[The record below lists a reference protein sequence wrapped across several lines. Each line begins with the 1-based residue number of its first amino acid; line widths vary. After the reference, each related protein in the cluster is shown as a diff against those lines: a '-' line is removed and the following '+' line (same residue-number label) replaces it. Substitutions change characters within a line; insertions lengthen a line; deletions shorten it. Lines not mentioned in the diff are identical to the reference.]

1 MAVTKIW
8 KVKDRLDVTINYA
21 VNGEKTEEKLYV
33 SGINCMPDTAYQ
45 EMINIKKQFF
55 KTDGIQCFHAVQ
67 SFVKGEITPEQAH
80 EIGMKL
86 AEELWG
92 DKFQVIVTTHL
103 NTDNLHNHF
112 ILNSVS
118 FLDGKKFC
126 NTKKDYAIMRKTSDR
141 LCEEYG
147 LNVLSQEEKYNKY
160 ATSSLYKELMKDS
173 IDYAIENAKDYNE
186 FIKIL
191 QDLDY
196 IVTDKNYTLSIRRN
210 PYKRNT
216 RIERQFGNKYSKE
229 NIYKRILET
238 QTLFPYS
245 SNSMILITRT
255 YENYNKQKEKHY
267 QNKGS
272 IAYLIYQYEKL
283 FGINTE
289 STLKSNMTR
298 ITPELIAEIKKM
310 DEYSNQ
316 ARFLAK
322 NDIKTEQELLD
333 FEKSAYER
341 VNPLKSQRENLWK
354 KHKRAKT
361 DEEKQVMENE
371 IIEISKRITPIT
383 EEIKHCNNIKQRME
397 KIKQYQLHEQIEQ
410 EKEQFEK
417 EQEKNK
423 KDKNKAR

>member
-1 MAVTKIW
+1 
-8 KVKDRLDVTINYA
+8 
-21 VNGEKTEEKLYV
+21 
-33 SGINCMPDTAYQ
+33 
-45 EMINIKKQFF
+45 
-55 KTDGIQCFHAVQ
+55 
-67 SFVKGEITPEQAH
+67 
-80 EIGMKL
+80 
-86 AEELWG
+86 
-92 DKFQVIVTTHL
+92 
-103 NTDNLHNHF
+103 
-112 ILNSVS
+112 
-118 FLDGKKFC
+118 
-126 NTKKDYAIMRKTSDR
+126 MRKTSDR

-196 IVTDKNYTLSIRRN
+196 IVTDKNNTLSIRRD

-229 NIYKRILET
+229 NVYKRILET
-238 QTLFPYS
+238 QPLFPYS
-245 SNSMILITRT
+245 SNPMVLITRT
-255 YENYNKQKEKHY
+255 YENYNKQKERHY

-289 STLKSNMTR
+289 NTLKSKMT
-298 ITPELIAEIKKM
+298 IMTPTLIAELKRL
-310 DEYSNQ
+310 DEFSNQ
-316 ARFLAK
+316 ARFLTRY
-322 NDIKTEQELLD
+322 NINTNQDLLN
-333 FEKSAYER
+333 FEKSAYEK
-341 VNPLKSQRENLWK
+341 VNPLKSKRESLWK

-361 DEEKQVMENE
+361 NEEKQTIENE
-371 IIEISKRITPIT
+371 IVELSKQITPIT
-383 EEIKHCNNIKQRME
+383 KEIKHCNNIMKRMD

-423 KDKNKAR
+423 KDKNKARYK

>member
-1 MAVTKIW
+1 
-8 KVKDRLDVTINYA
+8 
-21 VNGEKTEEKLYV
+21 
-33 SGINCMPDTAYQ
+33 MPDTSYQ
-45 EMINIKKQFF
+45 EMINVKKQFF

-67 SFVKGEITPEQAH
+67 SFVKGEITPEQVH

-86 AEELWG
+86 AKELWG
-92 DKFQVIVTTHL
+92 DKFQVVVTTHL

-112 ILNSVS
+112 VLNSVS
-118 FLDGKKFC
+118 FLDGKRFS

-173 IDYAIENAKDYNE
+173 IDYAIVNTQNYNE
-186 FIKIL
+186 FINIL
-191 QDLDY
+191 QDLGY
-196 IVTDKNYTLSIRRN
+196 VVTDKNNTLSIRRD
-210 PYKRNT
+210 PYKKNT

-238 QTLFPYS
+238 QPLYTYS
-245 SNSMILITRT
+245 SNPMILITRA
-255 YENYNKQKEKHY
+255 YENYNKQKERHY

-272 IAYLIYQYEKL
+272 IGYLIYQYEKL

-289 STLKSNMTR
+289 SSLKSNITK

-310 DEYSNQ
+310 DEYFNQ
-316 ARFLAK
+316 AKFLARY
-322 NDIKTEQELLD
+322 NINTEQELLD

-341 VNPLKSQRENLWK
+341 ANPLKSKRENLWK

-361 DEEKQVMENE
+361 NEEKQAIENE
-371 IIEISKRITPIT
+371 IIEISKQITPLA
-383 EEIKHCNNIKQRME
+383 EEIRLCNNIVQRVD
-397 KIKQYQLHEQIEQ
+397 KIRQVQLHEQIEQ

-423 KDKNKAR
+423 KDRNKAR

>member
-33 SGINCMPDTAYQ
+33 SGINCMPDTSYQ
-45 EMINIKKQFF
+45 EMVNVKKQFF

-92 DKFQVIVTTHL
+92 DKFQVVVTTHL

-112 ILNSVS
+112 VINSVS
-118 FLDGKKFC
+118 FLDGKRFC

-173 IDYAIENAKDYNE
+173 IDYAIANAKDYNE

-191 QDLDY
+191 QDLGY
-196 IVTDKNYTLSIRRN
+196 VITDKNGILSIRRD

-216 RIERQFGNKYSKE
+216 RIERKFGSKYSKE

-238 QTLFPYS
+238 QPLYPYS
-245 SNSMILITRT
+245 SNPMVLITRT
-255 YENYNKQKEKHY
+255 YENYNKQKERHY
-267 QNKGS
+267 QNKSS

-283 FGINTE
+283 FGISTE
-289 STLKSNMTR
+289 SALKSKITR
-298 ITPELIAEIKKM
+298 MTPELIAEIKKM

-316 ARFLAK
+316 ARFLARY
-322 NDIKTEQELLD
+322 NINTNQDLLN
-333 FEKSAYER
+333 FEKSAYEK
-341 VNPLKSQRENLWK
+341 VNPLKSKRENLWK
-354 KHKRAKT
+354 KHKRAKS
-361 DEEKQVMENE
+361 DEEKQIIENE
-371 IIEISKRITPIT
+371 IIQISKQITPIT
-383 EEIKHCNNIKQRME
+383 EEIKHCNNIMQRIE
-397 KIKQYQLHEQIEQ
+397 KIKQIQLDEQIEQ
-410 EKEQFEK
+410 EK

-423 KDKNKAR
+423 KDRNKVR

>member
-1 MAVTKIW
+1 
-8 KVKDRLDVTINYA
+8 
-21 VNGEKTEEKLYV
+21 
-33 SGINCMPDTAYQ
+33 MPDTSHQ
-45 EMINIKKQFF
+45 EMINVKKQFF
-55 KTDGIQCFHAVQ
+55 KTDGIQCFHAIQ

-92 DKFQVIVTTHL
+92 DKFQVVVTTHL

-112 ILNSVS
+112 VLNSVS
-118 FLDGKKFC
+118 FLDGKRFC

-173 IDYAIENAKDYNE
+173 IDYAIENAKGYNE

-191 QDLDY
+191 QDLGY
-196 IVTDKNYTLSIRRN
+196 VITDKNETLSIRRD

-216 RIERQFGNKYSKE
+216 RIERQFGNKYSRE

-238 QTLFPYS
+238 QPLYPYS
-245 SNSMILITRT
+245 SNPMVLITRT

-267 QNKGS
+267 KNKDS

-283 FGINTE
+283 FGISTE
-289 STLKSNMTR
+289 SALKLKMTR
-298 ITPELIAEIKKM
+298 ITPELISEIKKM

-316 ARFLAK
+316 ARFLARY
-322 NDIKTEQELLD
+322 NINTSQDLLE
-333 FEKSAYER
+333 FEKLAYEK
-341 VNPLKSQRENLWK
+341 VNPLKSKRENLWK
-354 KHKRAKT
+354 KHKRVKT
-361 DEEKQVMENE
+361 DEEKQEIENE
-371 IIEISKRITPIT
+371 IIDISKQITPIT
-383 EEIKHCNNIKQRME
+383 EEIKHCNNIMQRMD
-397 KIKQYQLHEQIEQ
+397 KIKQVQLHEQIEH
-410 EKEQFEK
+410 EKSQFEK

-423 KDKNKAR
+423 KDRNKVR

>member
-21 VNGEKTEEKLYV
+21 ANGEKTEEKLYV
-33 SGINCMPDTAYQ
+33 SGINCMPDTSYQ
-45 EMINIKKQFF
+45 EMVNVKKQFF

-67 SFVKGEITPEQAH
+67 SFVKGEITPERAH

-103 NTDNLHNHF
+103 NTDNLYNHF
-112 ILNSVS
+112 VLNSIS
-118 FLDGKKFC
+118 FLDGKRFC
-126 NTKKDYAIMRKTSDR
+126 NTKKDYALMRKTSDR

-173 IDYAIENAKDYNE
+173 IDYAIANAKDYNE

-191 QDLDY
+191 QDLGY
-196 IVTDKNYTLSIRRN
+196 VIIDKNETLSIRRD

-216 RIERQFGNKYSKE
+216 RIERHFGNKYSKE

-238 QTLFPYS
+238 QPLHPYS
-245 SNSMILITRT
+245 ANPMVLITRIC
-255 YENYNKQKEKHY
+255 ENYNKQKEKHY
-267 QNKGS
+267 KNKGS
-272 IAYLIYQYEKL
+272 IGYLIYQYEKL

-289 STLKSNMTR
+289 NTLKLKITR
-298 ITPELIAEIKKM
+298 MTPELIAEIKQM
-310 DEYSNQ
+310 DEFSNQ
-316 ARFLAK
+316 ARFLARY
-322 NDIKTEQELLD
+322 NINTSQDLLE
-333 FEKSAYER
+333 FERLVYER
-341 VNPLKSQRENLWK
+341 VNPLKSKRENLWK
-354 KHKRAKT
+354 KHRRSKT
-361 DEEKQVMENE
+361 NEEKQAIENE
-371 IIEISKRITPIT
+371 IIQISKRITPIT
-383 EEIKHCNNIKQRME
+383 EELRHCNNIMQRVE
-397 KIKQYQLHEQIEQ
+397 KIKQHQLHDQIEQ
-410 EKEQFEK
+410 EKVQFEK

-423 KDKNKAR
+423 KDKSKAR